1 METTQLYIELVII
14 GLEAFGWISFFVI
27 DIIGNKVV
35 SIFNNI
41 LNNFST
47 SVLLIGVLYVIG
59 ILIDRL
65 ADIIFQKKK
74 SLLEKI

>member
-1 METTQLYIELVII
+1 M
-14 GLEAFGWISFFVI
+14 
-27 DIIGNKVV
+27 GNKVIN
-35 SIFNNI
+35 IFNNI
-41 LNNFST
+41 LNNFSI
-47 SVLLIGVLYVIG
+47 SLLLIGVLYVIG